1 MIRILKIR
9 TTFGLLSAF
18 FLFVLVSQAERYCV
32 QVLAKCPENCR
43 ASEGKHQ
50 LPGAKPCL
58 LNLITSEI
66 VIHEK

>member
-1 MIRILKIR
+1 MWMNKDDKDIEDK
-9 TTFGLLSAF
+9 
-18 FLFVLVSQAERYCV
+18 VSKAERYCV